1 MKKLV
6 LYACIILLTV
16 SACSSSKKMVY
27 FQDTKN
33 AAITKSVN
41 HSPIRLQP
49 EDKVSILVNS
59 KDAQL
64 TNLFNLAYV
73 TTRLGQTNASLS
85 TNTTQGVSGYT
96 IDSAGNID
104 FPVLGTL
111 HIGGMTRME
120 VASFVKNKLIS
131 ENLVKD
137 PIVTVEYMNL
147 QISIL
152 GEVSKPGRYN
162 IVQDKI
168 TILEALSMAGD
179 MSIYGKRE
187 NVRVIRNENGVQ
199 KTYTINLCSAT
210 EVFDSPVYYL
220 QQNDVVYV
228 EPNSMRTRQ
237 STVNG
242 NNIRSANFWTSM
254 VSVFVTVAIFC
265 INYL

>member
-1 MKKLV
+1 MKKIV
-6 LYACIILLTV
+6 FACIILFVV
-16 SACSSSKKMVY
+16 SACSSSKKILY
-27 FQDTKN
+27 FQDTQN
-33 AAITKSVN
+33 AAITKNIN

-49 EDKVSILVNS
+49 EDKISILVNS
-59 KDAQL
+59 KDVQL
-64 TNLFNLAYV
+64 TNLFNLPV
-73 TTRLGQTNASLS
+73 VSTRIGQTTSLS
-85 TNTTQGVSGYT
+85 NNATTNVSGYT

-104 FPVLGTL
+104 FPVVGQL

-120 VASFVKNKLIS
+120 VAAFVKNKLIS

>member
-1 MKKLV
+1 MKKIV
-6 LYACIILLTV
+6 FACIILFVV
-16 SACSSSKKMVY
+16 SACSSSKKILY
-27 FQDTKN
+27 FQDTQN
-33 AAITKSVN
+33 AAITKNIN

-73 TTRLGQTNASLS
+73 TTRLGQTNASLN

>member
-1 MKKLV
+1 
-6 LYACIILLTV
+6 
-16 SACSSSKKMVY
+16 
-27 FQDTKN
+27 
-33 AAITKSVN
+33 
-41 HSPIRLQP
+41 
-49 EDKVSILVNS
+49 
-59 KDAQL
+59 
-64 TNLFNLAYV
+64 
-73 TTRLGQTNASLS
+73 
-85 TNTTQGVSGYT
+85 
-96 IDSAGNID
+96 
-104 FPVLGTL
+104 
-111 HIGGMTRME
+111 
-120 VASFVKNKLIS
+120 
-131 ENLVKD
+131 
-137 PIVTVEYMNL
+137 MNL

>member
-1 MKKLV
+1 MKK
-6 LYACIILLTV
+6 YAIILLGLFFCV
-16 SACSSSKKMVY
+16 SCSSTKKMLY
-27 FQDTKN
+27 FQDTKE
-33 AAITKSVN
+33 AAITKTVN

-49 EDKVSILVNS
+49 EDKISILVNS
-59 KDAQL
+59 KDIQL
-64 TNLFNLAYV
+64 TNLFNLPYV
-73 TTRLGQTNASLS
+73 TNRLGQTTSSINSNN
-85 TNTTQGVSGYT
+85 TNSVSGYT

-104 FPVLGTL
+104 FPVIGEL
-111 HIGGMTRME
+111 HIAGMTRIE
-120 VASFVKNKLIS
+120 VATFIKNKLMT

-137 PIVTVEYMNL
+137 PVVTVEYMNL

-162 IVQDKI
+162 ILQDKI

-179 MSIYGKRE
+179 MSIYGKRD
-187 NVRVIRNENGVQ
+187 NVRVIRNENGKQ
-199 KTYTINLCSAT
+199 TTYTINLCSAT

-228 EPNSMRTRQ
+228 EPNAMRTRQ

-242 NNIRSANFWTSM
+242 NNVRSASFWMSM
-254 VSVFVTVAIFC
+254 VSVLTTVAIFC

>member
-1 MKKLV
+1 MKKLIF
-6 LYACIILLTV
+6 ACIILLTV
-16 SACSSSKKMVY
+16 SACSSKKMVY

-33 AAITKSVN
+33 AAITKSIN

-49 EDKVSILVNS
+49 EDKISILVNS
-59 KDAQL
+59 KDVQL

-73 TTRLGQTNASLS
+73 TTRLGQTSSSLNS
-85 TNTTQGVSGYT
+85 NTTQGVSGYT

-104 FPVLGTL
+104 FPVVGTL
-111 HIGGMTRME
+111 HIAGMTRME
-120 VASFVKNKLIS
+120 VAAFVKNKLIS

>member
-1 MKKLV
+1 MKKIV
-6 LYACIILLTV
+6 FACIILFVV
-16 SACSSSKKMVY
+16 SACSSSKKILY
-27 FQDTKN
+27 FQDTQN
-33 AAITKSVN
+33 AAITKNIN

-49 EDKVSILVNS
+49 EDKISILVNS
-59 KDAQL
+59 KDVQL
-64 TNLFNLAYV
+64 TNLFNLPVV
-73 TTRLGQTNASLS
+73 TTRLGQTSS
-85 TNTTQGVSGYT
+85 TTNNTNNGVSGYT

-104 FPVLGTL
+104 FPVVGQL

-120 VASFVKNKLIS
+120 VATFVKNKLIS